1 MNRIATIF
9 ISSILCLLLHAQGGV
24 MKQDMFAGM
33 TQTDKAVVIAV
44 HSGTTDREAQA
55 KSIDPF
61 NARLQKEYAN
71 IEFREAWSSRSIVK
85 AYREAGAIIHTPMTL
100 LRELRTLGYTHVLIQ
115 PSYLTDG
122 VEMEHLRAEVEQ
134 MKKHFKHIRLGEPL
148 LNDMRDYELMV
159 LGTAGS
165 HGEKKTG
172 TVFVFEGERGVT
184 NTSFA
189 MVDYMLRNKELDNMY
204 AVTLDGHPD
213 TEFLKRELKLRKE
226 KKVNIVPC
234 MFPYEAATAQRI
246 ATLKAEL
253 EDAGQKVT
261 IVPSHIGESQE
272 ILDLYTEHT
281 RFAQMYR
288 TLTAT
293 EQTLINN

>member
-1 MNRIATIF
+1 MNRIATIAASF
-9 ISSILCLLLHAQGGV
+9 ILCLSLHAQSGV

-55 KSIDPF
+55 KSIDLF
-61 NARLQKEYAN
+61 NARLQKEFSK
-71 IEFREAWSSRSIVK
+71 IEFREAWTSRGIVK

-100 LRELRTLGYTHVLIQ
+100 LRELRSLGYTHVLIQ

-122 VEMEHLRAEVEQ
+122 VEMEHLRTEVEQ

-148 LNDMRDYELMV
+148 LSDMRDYELMV
-159 LGTAGS
+159 LGTAAAHGS
-165 HGEKKTG
+165 KKTG
-172 TVFVFEGERGVT
+172 TVFVFEGERGAT
-184 NTSFA
+184 NTTFA
-189 MVDYMLRNKELDNMY
+189 MIDYMLRNKELENMY

-213 TEFLKRELKLRKE
+213 TDYLKRELKARKE

-234 MFPYEAATAQRI
+234 MFPYETATAQRI
-246 ATLKAEL
+246 ATLKAEI

-261 IVPSHIGESQE
+261 IVPSHIGESRE
-272 ILDLYTEHT
+272 ILDLYIEHA